1 MFVYGK
7 SDVGRKRSVNQ
18 DNFAV
23 MEFDARCGYA
33 VICDG
38 MGGHNGGNIAS
49 ETAVN
54 VISEQMSE
62 LYDDSVR
69 QRNVAAYLS
78 EAIRKANRAV
88 FALSL
93 RAPELKGMGS
103 TVVCAFVMDDSLYVA
118 HVGDSRIY
126 LYDRQGDRLQQI
138 TKDHSVVQQMLDSGQ
153 ISVNEAEKYPYR
165 HVITRALGIDHDVE
179 VEARVLPFDIGR
191 DVVLL
196 CSDGFSN
203 MVPDSEKVLLLRQD
217 NYRLACDRM
226 IAQANR
232 NGGADNI
239 TVAVLC
245 GDADNGKR

>member
-7 SDVGRKRSVNQ
+7 SDIGRKRTVNQ

-23 MEFDARCGYA
+23 REIDGQCGYA

-38 MGGHNGGNIAS
+38 MGGHSGGNIAS

-54 VISEQMSE
+54 VICEQ
-62 LYDDSVR
+62 LTGLCDDNLR
-69 QRNVAAYLS
+69 QRNIPSYLDS
-78 EAIRKANRAV
+78 AIRKANRAV

-93 RAPELKGMGS
+93 KEPELKGMGS
-103 TVVCAFVMDDSLYVA
+103 TVVCAFVLDNALYTA

-126 LYDRQGDRLQQI
+126 MYDRENDSLEQI

-153 ISVNEAEKYPYR
+153 ISPNEAEKYPYR
-165 HVITRALGIDHDVE
+165 HVITRALGIDHDVS
-179 VEARVLPFDIGR
+179 VETQILPFDSAR

-203 MVPDSEKVLLLRQD
+203 MVTDSEKVMLMRQD
-217 NYRLACDRM
+217 DYPLVCDKM
-226 IAQANR
+226 IALANQ

-239 TVAVLC
+239 TVAVIC
-245 GDADNGKR
+245 GGRDDEER

>member
-7 SDVGRKRSVNQ
+7 SDVGRKRTVNQ

-23 MEFDARCGYA
+23 MEFDDRCGYA

-54 VISEQMSE
+54 VICEQMSE

-69 QRNVAAYLS
+69 RRNITVYLADS
-78 EAIRKANRAV
+78 VRKANRAV

-93 RAPELKGMGS
+93 KDPDLKGMGS
-103 TVVCAFVMDDSLYVA
+103 TIVCAFVMDDSLYVA

-126 LYDRQGDRLQQI
+126 VYDRQSGELEQV
-138 TKDHSVVQQMLDSGQ
+138 TKDHSVVQQMIDSGQ
-153 ISVNEAEKYPYR
+153 ISANEAEKYPYR

-179 VEARVLPFDIGR
+179 VETRILPFDIDR

-203 MVPDSEKVLLLRQD
+203 MVSDSEKILLLRQD
-217 NYRLACDRM
+217 DYPIVCDKM
-226 IAQANR
+226 IALANQ

-245 GDADNGKR
+245 GDRDNEKR